1 MLFQYVE
8 KHGKVL
14 YNLINSAVSER
25 KVFFIHGGIDAEE
38 REEARAITEKENDAI
53 IIASYG
59 TFSTGINIRNLHNII
74 FASLVSPY
82 KKLTIDRTC
91 LRKGDKKSVATL
103 YDISDDL
110 TYKSW
115 NNFTLKHFAV
125 RVKMY
130 NEEEF
135 DYKIYNIRLKNDN
148 SNSKTDKRRDN
159 TSEQSYD
166 Q

>member
-1 MLFQYVE
+1 M
-8 KHGKVL
+8 
-14 YNLINSAVSER
+14 
-25 KVFFIHGGIDAEE
+25 
-38 REEARAITEKENDAI
+38 
-53 IIASYG
+53 
-59 TFSTGINIRNLHNII
+59 
-74 FASLVSPY
+74 
-82 KKLTIDRTC
+82 
-91 LRKGDKKSVATL
+91 

-135 DYKIYNIRLKNDN
+135 DYKIYTYKLKNDN

-159 TSEQSYD
+159 TKGAVLLDPNDKITVVDPLKIEFITDYAGPANAFYVLD
-166 Q
+166 TINR

>member
-1 MLFQYVE
+1 M
-8 KHGKVL
+8 
-14 YNLINSAVSER
+14 
-25 KVFFIHGGIDAEE
+25 
-38 REEARAITEKENDAI
+38 
-53 IIASYG
+53 
-59 TFSTGINIRNLHNII
+59 
-74 FASLVSPY
+74 
-82 KKLTIDRTC
+82 
-91 LRKGDKKSVATL
+91 

-159 TSEQSYD
+159 TSEAVLPGSNDKITVVGLSQDRVHNVMLDLLCILRIGYINR
-166 Q
+166 